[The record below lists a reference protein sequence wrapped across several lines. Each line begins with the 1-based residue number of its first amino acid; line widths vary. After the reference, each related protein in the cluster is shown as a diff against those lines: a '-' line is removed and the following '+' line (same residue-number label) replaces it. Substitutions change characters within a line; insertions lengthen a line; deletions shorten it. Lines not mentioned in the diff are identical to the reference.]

1 MCKPQLG
8 ATPGSYQATP
18 AGPARPAGGS
28 STAAKNGAAKTA
40 SPKNPVQ
47 PVRTGG
53 LFGRGKAAPEP
64 QVPAADTKALAP
76 KPGDWTDWIDV
87 GGLLDTLSD
96 GQWHLTAVGNS
107 VKYDLVFCVR
117 DAAGGEIAPIRRFDN
132 LEGNVT
138 LAYDG
143 DTRYTRRIRLAD
155 EALYELVDYLK
166 KRPVQG
172 KPPSRTLIYGSTF
185 SAKPG
190 DAKYTAALNDFVKL
204 MGATALS
211 RDPQGD
217 DGGNGAFV
225 RVIVADTQAIFRA
238 GLRKVFALEDD
249 IRVVG
254 QAETLAQTQSAV
266 KKFSSDVV
274 IFEAALA
281 QNPVEAVADLLRQ
294 NPQVRIVVVTPAS
307 DEEMT
312 LDLFRRG
319 AHGIV
324 SREVEPELLVD
335 CLRKVAGGETWLDPQ
350 GTRWVMEAYR
360 NQNTRPGGARPK
372 VQLTPKETLI
382 VSCVTQGMKNKE
394 IALRVGTTE
403 QVVKNYLRKV
413 FGAKTLSVRAR
424 PKIKDSAEVYVG
436 EDFIGLLEV

>member
-1 MCKPQLG
+1 MASISVNAEENLG
-8 ATPGSYQATP
+8 A
-18 AGPARPAGGS
+18 
-28 STAAKNGAAKTA
+28 
-40 SPKNPVQ
+40 
-47 PVRTGG
+47 
-53 LFGRGKAAPEP
+53 
-64 QVPAADTKALAP
+64 
-76 KPGDWTDWIDV
+76 
-87 GGLLDTLSD
+87 
-96 GQWHLTAVGNS
+96 
-107 VKYDLVFCVR
+107 
-117 DAAGGEIAPIRRFDN
+117 
-132 LEGNVT
+132 
-138 LAYDG
+138 
-143 DTRYTRRIRLAD
+143 
-155 EALYELVDYLK
+155 
-166 KRPVQG
+166 
-172 KPPSRTLIYGSTF
+172 
-185 SAKPG
+185 
-190 DAKYTAALNDFVKL
+190 
-204 MGATALS
+204 
-211 RDPQGD
+211 GD
-217 DGGNGAFV
+217 DGGKGAFV

-254 QAETLAQTQSAV
+254 QAETLAQAQSAV

-294 NPQVRIVVVTPAS
+294 NPQMRIVVVTPAS

-335 CLRKVAGGETWLDPQ
+335 CLRKVAGGETWLDSQ

-360 NQNTRPGGARPK
+360 NQNNRPAGARPK

-413 FGAKTLSVRAR
+413 YDKLGVADRLELALYCLNHHVVDNTKVPPLPVSSPGSPANGKAATAAAAGASASGGGANSTAPNSAGSTSASVSTDDAVS
-424 PKIKDSAEVYVG
+424 PEEIN
-436 EDFIGLLEV
+436 